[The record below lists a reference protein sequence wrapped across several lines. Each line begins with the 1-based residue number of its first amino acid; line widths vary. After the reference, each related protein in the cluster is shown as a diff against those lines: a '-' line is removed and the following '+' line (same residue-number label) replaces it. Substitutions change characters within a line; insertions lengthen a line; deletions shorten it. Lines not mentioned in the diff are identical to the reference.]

1 MFICVVIFV
10 VFFFQAEDGIRD
22 GRVTG
27 VQTCALPI
35 YGLQLSPAATL
46 PTGTVAMLD
55 VSILQDRLLDPILGI
70 KDIRTD
76 KRVDFIG
83 GLRGTKEL
91 ERLVNEGKAVVAFSL
106 FPTTVAELLMV
117 SDANEIMPPKSTWFE
132 PKLRDG
138 LLIHTI

>member
-1 MFICVVIFV
+1 MKINVHAAASFILLLFLCIAS
-10 VFFFQAEDGIRD
+10 FFLRLSAMPVRIWDESRNAMNAWSMYLNGKW
-22 GRVTG
+22 
-27 VQTCALPI
+27 

-83 GLRGTKEL
+83 GRRGTKEL
-91 ERLVNEGKAVVAFSL
+91 ERLVDEGRAAVAF
-106 FPTTVAELLMV
+106 
-117 SDANEIMPPKSTWFE
+117 
-132 PKLRDG
+132 
-138 LLIHTI
+138 